1 MGKTLKQNLPM
12 QEEIN
17 IRKTDPNWSKEL
29 ASCVIRRYKEEEG
42 NRTVVRF
49 PVRNVLA
56 AAAVLLLGVSIGWF
70 AVSGGGSLNPEED
83 MYHGVSLLLDG
94 DSYLSSLEE

>member
-1 MGKTLKQNLPM
+1 MGKTLKESLPM

-17 IRKTDPNWSKEL
+17 QRKVDPNWSREL

-42 NRTVVRF
+42 NRKVVRF

-70 AVSGGGSLNPEED
+70 AVSGGSLNSEED
-83 MYHGVSLLLDG
+83 LYHGVSLLLDG